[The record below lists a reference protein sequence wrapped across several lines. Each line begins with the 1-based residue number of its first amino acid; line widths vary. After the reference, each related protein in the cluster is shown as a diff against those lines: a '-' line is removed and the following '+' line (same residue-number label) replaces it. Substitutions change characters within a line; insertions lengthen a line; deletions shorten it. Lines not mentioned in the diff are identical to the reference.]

1 MILKHLRYDNLSFW
15 YFCDVHFWSGQKDDA
30 NIFSVW
36 SLWPN
41 QEIPQAK
48 LRYATV
54 FIHLSF
60 RTKPSLTKY
69 VPRYLAAGAVGFSVV
84 HVVPGPELE
93 AGRQPASSLSRLQA
107 RRQLQPRFLVWE
119 ISCVH
124 VAGRERGCWLPSIV
138 RVFSLLLGGLAT
150 AHTGH
155 SRLCCM
161 QPAES
166 R

>member
-1 MILKHLRYDNLSFW
+1 MQSSFGLILDEWINTL
-15 YFCDVHFWSGQKDDA
+15 DA

-41 QEIPQAK
+41 QKIPQAK

-93 AGRQPASSLSRLQA
+93 ADGRQRRRRRA
-107 RRQLQPRFLVWE
+107 RPWFLVCDLVCGWPWGRL
-119 ISCVH
+119 
-124 VAGRERGCWLPSIV
+124 AGSSVVVPSIV
-138 RVFSLLLGGLAT
+138 RVFSLLLGGLAA

-155 SRLCCM
+155 SRLRCM